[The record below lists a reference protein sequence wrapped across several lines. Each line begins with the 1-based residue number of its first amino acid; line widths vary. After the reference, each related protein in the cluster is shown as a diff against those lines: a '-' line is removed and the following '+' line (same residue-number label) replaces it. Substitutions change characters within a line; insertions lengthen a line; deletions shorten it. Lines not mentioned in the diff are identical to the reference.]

1 NKDVYK
7 LLDEK
12 YALIFVNRS
21 VKTEVKLMSR
31 SGLKPIELPEGVEV
45 NFSGNTAT
53 VEGPKGELSSELS
66 AKIEVK
72 MDGTTITFSRPDED
86 KENRSLH
93 GTTRSVVGNII
104 EGVSKGS
111 QKELEIIGVRYRAQ
125 KQGDKLVVNAGYSH
139 PVEIEADNGIEFD
152 VPKNTEIIVKGI
164 DKELVGAVASNIRSI
179 RLPEPYKGKGIRYKG
194 EYVRQKEGKTAK

>member
-1 NKDVYK
+1 NKQLV
-7 LLDEK
+7 EK
-12 YALIFVNRS
+12 YSLIFGNKS

-31 SGLKPIELPEGVEV
+31 IGLKPIELPEGVEV
-45 NFSGNTAT
+45 NFSGNT
-53 VEGPKGELSSELS
+53 VPVQGPKAEISGELRD
-66 AKIEVK
+66 KIEVK
-72 MDGTTITFSRPDED
+72 MDGNTITFSGPDDD

-93 GTTRSVVGNII
+93 GKTRRVAWNMI
-104 EGVSKGS
+104 EGVSKGC
-111 QKELEIIGVRYRAQ
+111 QKELEIIGVGYRAQ
-125 KQGDKLVVNAGYSH
+125 KQGVKLVVIAGYSH

-152 VPKNTEIIVKGI
+152 VRKNTEIIVKGI